1 MKTYKNID
9 TGESWTA
16 DEIREIYEAEES
28 LKEQYST
35 FEQYLEYLLELGKQ
49 KTGGIIENS

>member
-1 MKTYKNID
+1 MKTYKSID

-49 KTGGIIENS
+49 KTGGIIEE